1 MVNSPPEIADFT
13 RLMTCDLKSVDVAL
27 SGAEKEMVT
36 VTMIRLV
43 SVRAVLFVCSFRT
56 E

>member
-1 MVNSPPEIADFT
+1 LVNFPAEIADFT
-13 RLMTCDLKSVDVAL
+13 LVMTCDLKSVDVAL

-36 VTMIRLV
+36 VTMMRLV
-43 SVRAVLFVCSFRT
+43 SVRAICFERT